1 MSKFGD
7 VRRALFGHHS
17 LCCLPPAVLT
27 ILGSPQSF
35 LSVPKIK
42 FFYFYVEF
50 DGKLYFTRIKL
61 LSTITK
67 EQEQVFNS
75 RDCYSIG
82 LGWVHVGLGSCWVNL
97 TWWGPRGPKIK
108 MPFLGGV
115 RAEGQRVSSRDPRK
129 CLGIAIFGFW
139 VMGGSPPD
147 EVPGPH
153 QVVTPPYVTPP
164 YFLCL

>member
-75 RDCYSIG
+75 RNCYSIG
-82 LGWVHVGLGSCWVNL
+82 LGWVHVGLTS
-97 TWWGPRGPKIK
+97 
-108 MPFLGGV
+108 
-115 RAEGQRVSSRDPRK
+115 
-129 CLGIAIFGFW
+129 
-139 VMGGSPPD
+139 PD
-147 EVPGPH
+147 EVPEVPKLK
-153 QVVTPPYVTPP
+153 
-164 YFLCL
+164 FLF